1 MLAGIVKIG
10 PRKLSS
16 DLCNSLPQGH
26 YGQNEHRQDRADHTD
41 GPQRMVAPLEAQAH
55 GVHDE

>member
-1 MLAGIVKIG
+1 MG
-10 PRKLSS
+10 KLSL

-26 YGQNEHRQDRADHTD
+26 YGQNEHRQDRTDHTD
-41 GPQRMVAPLEAQAH
+41 GPQRMVAPLEAQTH